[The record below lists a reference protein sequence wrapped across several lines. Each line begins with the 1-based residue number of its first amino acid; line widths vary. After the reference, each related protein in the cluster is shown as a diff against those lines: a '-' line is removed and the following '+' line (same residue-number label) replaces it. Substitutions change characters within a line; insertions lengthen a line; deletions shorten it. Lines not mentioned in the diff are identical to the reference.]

1 MDDAIFCTSCGNPFP
16 TQIPPVNSSPPPYQS
31 NLQNPP
37 LSNNPYQPLPGQQP
51 QFGYPSYRMQM
62 NQELS
67 TATTFILIAFIFSI
81 ISIVLFLIAAI
92 IGGISISYINSV
104 YASYGMKP
112 PLMTGVYAAMI
123 AYFVMFVFSIIVMI
137 RLRHIY
143 NLLKMGNTQQA
154 YIVYNSD
161 NFIHI

>member
-1 MDDAIFCTSCGNPFP
+1 M
-16 TQIPPVNSSPPPYQS
+16 QI
-31 NLQNPP
+31 
-37 LSNNPYQPLPGQQP
+37 
-51 QFGYPSYRMQM
+51 

-92 IGGISISYINSV
+92 IEGISISYINSV

-123 AYFVMFVFSIIVMI
+123 YGFLWMTIKGFNLTFAIIIPLYLDKYSLAIIGIAMSIF
-137 RLRHIY
+137 
-143 NLLKMGNTQQA
+143 G
-154 YIVYNSD
+154 
-161 NFIHI
+161 